1 MEAKINEAGGKVGH
15 RGASST
21 IRTTFGEQVGNF
33 IPVNEGVTWHPV
45 NGNSG
50 QGAQS
55 KRGGFEGGDGI
66 KIRLGRPTTGA
77 SVNGI
82 EVVDKE
88 KDRGPGLGWKE
99 LKQIHTVVC
108 GVRERGQLSSVVAG
122 GTKEYRTAKK
132 ELVRYQ
138 VSRA

>member
-1 MEAKINEAGGKVGH
+1 MEAKIDEGRNVGH

-33 IPVNEGVTWHPV
+33 VPVNEGVTWHPM

-50 QGAQS
+50 QGAQG
-55 KRGGFEGGDGI
+55 KQGWVEGGDGI
-66 KIRLGRPTTGA
+66 KIRLGRPTTCG

-88 KDRGPGLGWKE
+88 KDKGAGIAGFLLERLKRLSEPFWRGG
-99 LKQIHTVVC
+99 
-108 GVRERGQLSSVVAG
+108 
-122 GTKEYRTAKK
+122 
-132 ELVRYQ
+132 
-138 VSRA
+138 